1 MRKIGDIEVN
11 RILESEE
18 PEFDVFSF
26 FPDAT
31 PEALAPHRH
40 WLEPKFIEPDTNRM
54 IAAVQSYVLRTK
66 HHTILVDS
74 CVGND
79 KHRRFWAPWNMRS
92 SGKYLDGL
100 TQLGLTVEDIDF
112 VMCTHLHADHVGWNT
127 RLIDGRWVPTFPNA
141 RYIFA
146 RTEFEFWNELNKKGA
161 KYSDGCINDSVLP
174 VVEAGKADLVSD
186 DFSIDD
192 NIWIEPTP
200 GHTPGHISLKLSSCG
215 CHGVLT
221 GDVMHSPIQC
231 TFPDWCVSGDG
242 DKNLAR
248 KTRRA
253 FLERYCDTDTKIMT
267 AHFPSP
273 SVGLVRRDGDAYRF
287 VFEDK
292 GQA

>member
-1 MRKIGDIEVN
+1 MRRIGEIEVS

-31 PEALAPHRH
+31 VEALAPHRH
-40 WLEPKFIEPDTNRM
+40 WLEPRFIEPGTNKM
-54 IAAVQSYVLRTK
+54 IAAVQSYVVRTK

-92 SGKYLDGL
+92 SERYLTNLAD
-100 TQLGLTVEDIDF
+100 LGIAVEDIDF

-127 RLIDGRWVPTFPNA
+127 RLVDGRWAPTFPNA
-141 RYIFA
+141 RYVFA
-146 RTEFEFWNELNKKGA
+146 KQEFEFWNELNKKGA

-174 VVEAGKADLVSD
+174 IVEAGKADLVGN

-192 NIWIEPTP
+192 NLWIEPTP
-200 GHTPGHISLKLSSCG
+200 GHTPGHISIKLSSCG
-215 CHGVLT
+215 CTGILT

-231 TFPDWCVSGDG
+231 TFPDWCVGGDG
-242 DKNLAR
+242 DKVLAR
-248 KTRRA
+248 TTRRS
-253 FLERYCDTDTKIMT
+253 FLDRYAETTTQVMT

-273 SVGLVRRDGDAYRF
+273 SAGYIRRAGDAYA
-287 VFEDK
+287 FEFHEED
-292 GQA
+292 

>member
-1 MRKIGDIEVN
+1 MRRIGDIEISRVV
-11 RILESEE
+11 ESQE

-31 PEALAPHRH
+31 LEALAPHRH
-40 WLEPKFIEPDTNRM
+40 WLEPRFIEPGTNRM

-79 KHRRFWAPWNMRS
+79 KHRRFWSPWNMRTS
-92 SGKYLDGL
+92 ERYLTGL
-100 TQLGLTVEDIDF
+100 AALGLGVDDIDI

-127 RLIDGRWVPTFPNA
+127 RLINGKWVPTFPRA
-141 RYIFA
+141 RYILA
-146 RTEFEFWNELNKKGA
+146 RDEFEFWNELNKKGA

-174 VVEAGKADLVSD
+174 VVEAGQVDLVGH

-200 GHTPGHISLKLSSCG
+200 GHTPGPISLKLRSCG
-215 CHGVLT
+215 SHGVLT

-231 TFPDWCVSGDG
+231 TFPDWGVGGDS
-242 DKNLAR
+242 DKDLAR

-253 FLERYCDTDTKIMT
+253 FLERYCETDTTVMT
-267 AHFPSP
+267 AHFPDP
-273 SVGLVRRDGDAYRF
+273 SAGFIRRDGDAYKF
-287 VFEDK
+287 VFDPEN
-292 GQA
+292 